1 MAKVNASLMIEDV
14 MKSKLESIAEKEGL
28 AYADLCRI
36 IFFNYIKD
44 YEKEYGVIDFNVS
57 K

>member
-1 MAKVNASLMIEDV
+1 MAKVNAGLKIEDV
-14 MKSKLESIAEKEGL
+14 MKFKLEFIAEKEGL

-36 IFFNYIKD
+36 IFFNYIKE
-44 YEKEYGVIDFNVS
+44 YEKDYGAIQTDTN

>member
-1 MAKVNASLMIEDV
+1 MAKVNTGLKIEDV
-14 MKSKLESIAEKEGL
+14 MKAKLEFIAEKEGL

-36 IFFNYIKD
+36 IFFNYIKE
-44 YEKEYGVIDFNVS
+44 YEKEHGVIDFNVG

>member
-1 MAKVNASLMIEDV
+1 LAKVNAGLKIEDV
-14 MKSKLESIAEKEGL
+14 MKSKLEFIAEKEGL

-36 IFFNYIKD
+36 IFFNYIKE
-44 YEKEYGVIDFNVS
+44 YEKEHGTIKTNLD